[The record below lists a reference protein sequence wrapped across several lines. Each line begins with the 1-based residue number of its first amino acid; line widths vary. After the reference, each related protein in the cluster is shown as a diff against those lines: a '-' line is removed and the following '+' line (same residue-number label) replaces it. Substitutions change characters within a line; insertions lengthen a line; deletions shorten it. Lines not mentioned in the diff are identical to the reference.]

1 MQVSVESTGAL
12 KREMKVTIPEE
23 KIAGEINNRLENMSK
38 TTKIDGFRKGKVP
51 MKVLEQ
57 RYGQQVRQEVL
68 GEVVQNSYYE
78 ALQQEKLTPAG
89 SPQINPE
96 DNEGNGLIYT
106 AVFEVM
112 PEITLG
118 SVDDLE
124 IEKSECDISDE
135 DYEKMVETLKSQ
147 RTNLEEVDRES
158 KTGDTVEINFDG
170 YIDDEPFE
178 GGSAKDF
185 KLELGQNRFIEGFE
199 DGLTGKKTGDKV
211 SLDLKFPDEYQQESV
226 AGKPVRFE
234 VEINKILEPVL
245 PELNDE
251 FFEQF
256 GVKEGGEEAF
266 KKEVLSHMEK
276 EAQSAQ
282 RNKLRDA
289 VMTKLYE
296 ANPVD
301 LPEALI
307 HEEIHRLEHQYL
319 ERLRSY
325 GIDPATQKD
334 AAPNH
339 DMFKDQAN
347 KRVALQLIVMEIIKD
362 QEFKADPVKV
372 REIIEKNAAN
382 YEDPEVVKNWYY
394 QEKQRLSE
402 IEAVVLEDQVIDWV
416 CENAKINKVDVKFD
430 DLMNNGQ
437 TA

>member
-23 KIAGEINNRLENMSK
+23 KIAGEVNNRLVSMSK

-51 MKVLEQ
+51 MKVLEK

-89 SPQINPE
+89 SPQINPV
-96 DNEGNGLIYT
+96 DNEGDGLIYT

-112 PEITLG
+112 PEV
-118 SVDDLE
+118 SVGNLEDLE
-124 IEKSECDISDE
+124 IDKKKCDISDD
-135 DYEKMVETLKSQ
+135 DYETMVETLRKQ
-147 RTNLEEVDRES
+147 RTNLEEANRES
-158 KTGDTVEINFDG
+158 RSGDTVEIDFDG

-178 GGSAKDF
+178 GGSAKEF

-199 DGLTGKKTGDKV
+199 DGLIGKKAGDQV
-211 SLDLKFPDEYQQESV
+211 SLELKFPDEYHQESV

-234 VEINKILEPVL
+234 VTIHKILEPVL

-251 FFEQF
+251 FFELF
-256 GVKEGGEEAF
+256 GVKEGGEEAI
-266 KKEVLSHMEK
+266 KKEVLNHMEK
-276 EAQSAQ
+276 EAESAQ
-282 RNKLRDA
+282 RNKLRDS
-289 VMTKLYE
+289 VMNKLYE

-301 LPEALI
+301 LPEALV
-307 HEEIHRLEHQYL
+307 HDEIHRLEHQYL

-339 DMFKDQAN
+339 DMFRDQAK
-347 KRVALQLIVMEIIKD
+347 KRVALQLLVMEIIKN
-362 QEFKADPVKV
+362 QGFKADPGKV

-394 QEKQRLSE
+394 QEKQRLAE

-416 CENAKINKVDVKFD
+416 CDNAKINQVDVKFD